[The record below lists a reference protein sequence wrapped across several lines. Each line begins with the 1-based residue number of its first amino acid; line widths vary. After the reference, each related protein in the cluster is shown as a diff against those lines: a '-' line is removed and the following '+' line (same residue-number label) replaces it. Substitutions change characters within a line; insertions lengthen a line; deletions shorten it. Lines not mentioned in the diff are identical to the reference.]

1 MQGYSRTGKS
11 GGREIMFR
19 GAYIEWKGLKL
30 PLKLSP
36 DNAYETDMLQR
47 RVKLV
52 RLVRRPGKRR
62 DRWYAQL
69 VLEGKPAIKADP
81 VTGKAVHPI
90 GSGPVGLDIGP
101 QTLAYSAAGA
111 AGLVELADRVQ
122 NIEQEK
128 RRLQR
133 KMDRSR
139 RAANPD
145 NYAEDGTIRR
155 GVKLTHNKSKRY
167 RRNQQELKYLQH
179 RQAEIRKLQH
189 IQLANHLLSLG
200 DHFYVEK
207 MEWSS
212 LTHRAKKTVISEK
225 TGKPRSKKRFGKSI
239 ANKAP
244 AMLIEILRQKCKSL
258 GLPNVV
264 EINPADIK
272 ASQYNHLTGEYVKKS
287 LSRRQMKQKTILL
300 ELLRWL
306 CAGLAVVFL
315 VVSFRQEPVSS
326 AAFEDVAS
334 AVTAS
339 VDLSALQEGS
349 VQMVKRLYGLNPS
362 DFDGCLL
369 YYPQTNMEAEEL
381 LLLKLRDTSQQ
392 EAVRAAVEAR
402 LETQKTSFD
411 GYGLE
416 QYDLLTNHSILDIR
430 GNYVLFIVHK
440 DAAAVQQ
447 AFRGA
452 L

>member
-1 MQGYSRTGKS
+1 
-11 GGREIMFR
+11 
-19 GAYIEWKGLKL
+19 
-30 PLKLSP
+30 
-36 DNAYETDMLQR
+36 
-47 RVKLV
+47 
-52 RLVRRPGKRR
+52 
-62 DRWYAQL
+62 
-69 VLEGKPAIKADP
+69 
-81 VTGKAVHPI
+81 
-90 GSGPVGLDIGP
+90 
-101 QTLAYSAAGA
+101 
-111 AGLVELADRVQ
+111 
-122 NIEQEK
+122 
-128 RRLQR
+128 
-133 KMDRSR
+133 
-139 RAANPD
+139 
-145 NYAEDGTIRR
+145 
-155 GVKLTHNKSKRY
+155 
-167 RRNQQELKYLQH
+167 
-179 RQAEIRKLQH
+179 
-189 IQLANHLLSLG
+189 
-200 DHFYVEK
+200 
-207 MEWSS
+207 
-212 LTHRAKKTVISEK
+212 
-225 TGKPRSKKRFGKSI
+225 
-239 ANKAP
+239 
-244 AMLIEILRQKCKSL
+244 
-258 GLPNVV
+258 
-264 EINPADIK
+264 
-272 ASQYNHLTGEYVKKS
+272 
-287 LSRRQMKQKTILL
+287 MKQKTILL

-381 LLLKLRDTSQQ
+381 LLLGLHVCLRVIEQANMEAEELLLLKLRDTSQQ

-430 GNYVLFIVHK
+430 GNYVLFVVHK

>member
-1 MQGYSRTGKS
+1 
-11 GGREIMFR
+11 
-19 GAYIEWKGLKL
+19 
-30 PLKLSP
+30 
-36 DNAYETDMLQR
+36 
-47 RVKLV
+47 
-52 RLVRRPGKRR
+52 
-62 DRWYAQL
+62 
-69 VLEGKPAIKADP
+69 
-81 VTGKAVHPI
+81 
-90 GSGPVGLDIGP
+90 
-101 QTLAYSAAGA
+101 
-111 AGLVELADRVQ
+111 
-122 NIEQEK
+122 
-128 RRLQR
+128 
-133 KMDRSR
+133 
-139 RAANPD
+139 
-145 NYAEDGTIRR
+145 
-155 GVKLTHNKSKRY
+155 
-167 RRNQQELKYLQH
+167 
-179 RQAEIRKLQH
+179 
-189 IQLANHLLSLG
+189 
-200 DHFYVEK
+200 
-207 MEWSS
+207 
-212 LTHRAKKTVISEK
+212 
-225 TGKPRSKKRFGKSI
+225 
-239 ANKAP
+239 
-244 AMLIEILRQKCKSL
+244 
-258 GLPNVV
+258 
-264 EINPADIK
+264 
-272 ASQYNHLTGEYVKKS
+272 
-287 LSRRQMKQKTILL
+287 MKQKTILL

-339 VDLSALQEGS
+339 VDLSALQELAEDT
-349 VQMVKRLYGLNPS
+349 VAPALYGLNPS

-430 GNYVLFIVHK
+430 GNYVLFVVHK

>member
-1 MQGYSRTGKS
+1 
-11 GGREIMFR
+11 
-19 GAYIEWKGLKL
+19 
-30 PLKLSP
+30 
-36 DNAYETDMLQR
+36 
-47 RVKLV
+47 
-52 RLVRRPGKRR
+52 
-62 DRWYAQL
+62 
-69 VLEGKPAIKADP
+69 
-81 VTGKAVHPI
+81 
-90 GSGPVGLDIGP
+90 
-101 QTLAYSAAGA
+101 
-111 AGLVELADRVQ
+111 
-122 NIEQEK
+122 
-128 RRLQR
+128 
-133 KMDRSR
+133 
-139 RAANPD
+139 
-145 NYAEDGTIRR
+145 
-155 GVKLTHNKSKRY
+155 
-167 RRNQQELKYLQH
+167 
-179 RQAEIRKLQH
+179 
-189 IQLANHLLSLG
+189 
-200 DHFYVEK
+200 
-207 MEWSS
+207 
-212 LTHRAKKTVISEK
+212 
-225 TGKPRSKKRFGKSI
+225 
-239 ANKAP
+239 
-244 AMLIEILRQKCKSL
+244 
-258 GLPNVV
+258 
-264 EINPADIK
+264 
-272 ASQYNHLTGEYVKKS
+272 
-287 LSRRQMKQKTILL
+287 MKQKTILL

-326 AAFEDVAS
+326 AS

-430 GNYVLFIVHK
+430 GNYVLFVVHK

>member
-1 MQGYSRTGKS
+1 
-11 GGREIMFR
+11 
-19 GAYIEWKGLKL
+19 
-30 PLKLSP
+30 
-36 DNAYETDMLQR
+36 
-47 RVKLV
+47 
-52 RLVRRPGKRR
+52 
-62 DRWYAQL
+62 
-69 VLEGKPAIKADP
+69 
-81 VTGKAVHPI
+81 
-90 GSGPVGLDIGP
+90 
-101 QTLAYSAAGA
+101 
-111 AGLVELADRVQ
+111 
-122 NIEQEK
+122 
-128 RRLQR
+128 
-133 KMDRSR
+133 
-139 RAANPD
+139 
-145 NYAEDGTIRR
+145 
-155 GVKLTHNKSKRY
+155 
-167 RRNQQELKYLQH
+167 
-179 RQAEIRKLQH
+179 
-189 IQLANHLLSLG
+189 
-200 DHFYVEK
+200 
-207 MEWSS
+207 
-212 LTHRAKKTVISEK
+212 
-225 TGKPRSKKRFGKSI
+225 
-239 ANKAP
+239 
-244 AMLIEILRQKCKSL
+244 
-258 GLPNVV
+258 
-264 EINPADIK
+264 
-272 ASQYNHLTGEYVKKS
+272 
-287 LSRRQMKQKTILL
+287 MKQKTILL

-326 AAFEDVAS
+326 AAFENVAS

-339 VDLSALQEGS
+339 IGLVGDDLSALQEGS

>member
-1 MQGYSRTGKS
+1 
-11 GGREIMFR
+11 
-19 GAYIEWKGLKL
+19 
-30 PLKLSP
+30 
-36 DNAYETDMLQR
+36 
-47 RVKLV
+47 
-52 RLVRRPGKRR
+52 
-62 DRWYAQL
+62 
-69 VLEGKPAIKADP
+69 
-81 VTGKAVHPI
+81 
-90 GSGPVGLDIGP
+90 
-101 QTLAYSAAGA
+101 
-111 AGLVELADRVQ
+111 
-122 NIEQEK
+122 
-128 RRLQR
+128 
-133 KMDRSR
+133 
-139 RAANPD
+139 
-145 NYAEDGTIRR
+145 
-155 GVKLTHNKSKRY
+155 
-167 RRNQQELKYLQH
+167 
-179 RQAEIRKLQH
+179 
-189 IQLANHLLSLG
+189 
-200 DHFYVEK
+200 
-207 MEWSS
+207 
-212 LTHRAKKTVISEK
+212 
-225 TGKPRSKKRFGKSI
+225 
-239 ANKAP
+239 
-244 AMLIEILRQKCKSL
+244 
-258 GLPNVV
+258 
-264 EINPADIK
+264 
-272 ASQYNHLTGEYVKKS
+272 
-287 LSRRQMKQKTILL
+287 MKQKTILL

-339 VDLSALQEGS
+339 
-349 VQMVKRLYGLNPS
+349 LYGLNPS

-430 GNYVLFIVHK
+430 GNYVLFVVHK

>member
-1 MQGYSRTGKS
+1 
-11 GGREIMFR
+11 
-19 GAYIEWKGLKL
+19 
-30 PLKLSP
+30 
-36 DNAYETDMLQR
+36 
-47 RVKLV
+47 
-52 RLVRRPGKRR
+52 
-62 DRWYAQL
+62 
-69 VLEGKPAIKADP
+69 
-81 VTGKAVHPI
+81 
-90 GSGPVGLDIGP
+90 
-101 QTLAYSAAGA
+101 
-111 AGLVELADRVQ
+111 
-122 NIEQEK
+122 
-128 RRLQR
+128 
-133 KMDRSR
+133 
-139 RAANPD
+139 
-145 NYAEDGTIRR
+145 
-155 GVKLTHNKSKRY
+155 
-167 RRNQQELKYLQH
+167 
-179 RQAEIRKLQH
+179 
-189 IQLANHLLSLG
+189 
-200 DHFYVEK
+200 
-207 MEWSS
+207 
-212 LTHRAKKTVISEK
+212 
-225 TGKPRSKKRFGKSI
+225 
-239 ANKAP
+239 
-244 AMLIEILRQKCKSL
+244 
-258 GLPNVV
+258 
-264 EINPADIK
+264 
-272 ASQYNHLTGEYVKKS
+272 
-287 LSRRQMKQKTILL
+287 MKQKTILL

-349 VQMVKRLYGLNPS
+349 VQMVKRLYG
-362 DFDGCLL
+362 LL